1 MCVAALAR
9 SLKVGPILRN
19 MAAWPSP
26 SPRRMLRHAGIADS
40 KRKCKKSRGGPARA
54 RRELSGDVRAT
65 AGAQGTA
72 EERGAKRRV
81 CSGGCLTAYGPTR
94 VKVVALKQNFICT
107 PGRAP
112 ARRSRD
118 RSNFTIIR

>member
-19 MAAWPSP
+19 MAAWASP

-72 EERGAKRRV
+72 EERGAKGR
-81 CSGGCLTAYGPTR
+81 GGTEACLTR
-94 VKVVALKQNFICT
+94 
-107 PGRAP
+107 
-112 ARRSRD
+112 
-118 RSNFTIIR
+118 

>member
-19 MAAWPSP
+19 MAAWASP

-54 RRELSGDVRAT
+54 RRELSGDVRAP

-72 EERGAKRRV
+72 ENRGTKRRRGR
-81 CSGGCLTAYGPTR
+81 SPCLT
-94 VKVVALKQNFICT
+94 V
-107 PGRAP
+107 
-112 ARRSRD
+112 
-118 RSNFTIIR
+118 